1 MSLFRR
7 SVAIMLGLL
16 LLFSAGIFGIEVHQT
31 RDSLAERQQVTVDNL
46 AQALSLSLVPFVE
59 IGDWTSAETL
69 MRAVSDGGSVRRLQ
83 LDAVGRD
90 TPLVVA
96 NPRDSDTPGWFQ
108 QMIALPDTDSER
120 EISGGWSAL
129 GTIIVESDSAEAYDQ
144 LWSLALTLLLWL
156 AVGMLIV
163 LVLCA
168 VGVKRLLGPLNR
180 LSTRLSDM
188 QIDGFDEPLPASRV
202 RELQGITESV
212 NLLGARLNA
221 QFDQQAEQVV
231 RLQRLTEQDAVSQ
244 LGNRAYLAR
253 VLDEW
258 LAAPVGGALAI
269 LRIDHLQVLYRQDG
283 FEARDQAIRAIGG
296 VLKVARIG
304 GQEVQAARLSAEE
317 FALLLPDVDD
327 AARERWLGEM
337 LDRIDDS
344 VDANPLS
351 ESRVEHTRAGVV
363 LRDTGMNREGLLARA
378 DSALREAIE
387 LRQRWVVVSPE
398 NALAVR
404 GRQAWRQVIDQ
415 ALEARDLSLVA
426 QPVLLADESELHREV
441 FVRLRE
447 GDEVH
452 PAYRFLPV
460 INHFRMGARLDLAV
474 LKSLADKRIR
484 WQGRLAINLTAD
496 SLADAET
503 FRALTDWFE
512 MHPTLTAKLDIEV
525 SEEVALEHID
535 TVQALFRLGHRLGMR
550 CGVDRFARNLQA
562 MAYLARLRPDYLKI
576 DQGFFARDE
585 VDAEFLRSLCM
596 AAHQVGSRVIVT
608 RVESNAQRER
618 MAAVGADGYQGYLAP
633 IAPLTAES

>member
-7 SVAIMLGLL
+7 AVAIMLGLL
-16 LLFSAGIFGIEVHQT
+16 LLFAAGIFGIEVHQT
-31 RDSLAERQQVTVDNL
+31 RASLAERQQVTVDNL

-69 MRAVSDGGSVRRLQ
+69 MRAVSDGGSIHRLA
-83 LDAVGRD
+83 LEAVGRD
-90 TPLVVA
+90 TPLVVETPA
-96 NPRDSDTPGWFQ
+96 SSDTPAWFQ
-108 QMIALPDTDSER
+108 QAIGLPDVISER

-129 GTIIVESDSAEAYDQ
+129 GSVSVESDSAEAYDQ
-144 LWSLALTLLLWL
+144 LWSLAGQLLLWL
-156 AVGMLIV
+156 VLGMLIV

-168 VGVKRLLGPLNR
+168 VGLRRLLEPLNR
-180 LSTRLSDM
+180 LSRRVSDM

-269 LRIDHLQVLYRQDG
+269 LRIEHLQVLYRQDG
-283 FEARDQAIRAIGG
+283 FEVRDQTIRAIGG
-296 VLKVARIG
+296 ALQGAKIEGRD
-304 GQEVQAARLSAEE
+304 VQAARLSAEE
-317 FALLLPDVDD
+317 FALLLPDCDD
-327 AARERWLGEM
+327 AVRERWLAET
-337 LDRIDDS
+337 LDRIDDM

-351 ESRVEHTRAGVV
+351 ESRVEHTRAGIV
-363 LRDTGMNREGLLARA
+363 LRDTGMTREGLLARA

-387 LRQRWVVVSPE
+387 LGKRWVVVSPE
-398 NALAVR
+398 NVLAVR

-415 ALEARDLSLVA
+415 ALEARRLSLVA

-441 FVRLRE
+441 FVRLLE

-474 LKSLADKRIR
+474 LESLAARR
-484 WQGRLAINLTAD
+484 QRSPGRLAINLTPD
-496 SLADAET
+496 SVADAEA
-503 FRALTDWFE
+503 FGALTGWLE
-512 MHPTLTAKLDIEV
+512 AHPSLTAALDIEV

-535 TVQALFRLGHRLGMR
+535 NVQSLFRLGHRLGMR

-596 AAHQVGSRVIVT
+596 AAHQVGSQVIVT
-608 RVESNAQRER
+608 RVESDAQRQR

-633 IAPLTAES
+633 SAPLALE